1 MSKKEKRSL
10 SNWLHDVIE
19 ERKESYP
26 HSASLR
32 GVSVRSSEKRKEKK
46 KRKETYEKKT
56 ARERKTE
63 TNVQY
68 RAVHNA

>member
-1 MSKKEKRSL
+1 MNVKERKERSL

-32 GVSVRSSEKRKEKK
+32 GVSVSSSEKRKEEK
-46 KRKETYEKKT
+46 KRKDTYEKKDSK
-56 ARERKTE
+56 RKE
-63 TNVQY
+63 N
-68 RAVHNA
+68 RD

>member
-1 MSKKEKRSL
+1 MNVKERKERSL

-32 GVSVRSSEKRKEKK
+32 GISVSSSEKRKEEK
-46 KRKETYEKKT
+46 KRKDTYEKKDSK
-56 ARERKTE
+56 RKE
-63 TNVQY
+63 N
-68 RAVHNA
+68 RD